1 MKSVEMFPKPHKNNK
16 TMKKVTKSTAKKTT
30 VKPSA
35 IIDYTHD
42 YNDPESFCAEAYA
55 SYLTNSMTKK
65 DKEMLD
71 KLAYCI
77 VKASQKS
84 AIEQMFD
91 KNNCILF
98 EGGKLK
104 SLEAVKVEEPLKKPN
119 IFKRIWNKLFKK

>member
-1 MKSVEMFPKPHKNNK
+1 MFPKPHKNDK

-91 KNNCILF
+91 KNNCIIF
-98 EGGKLK
+98 EDGRLK
-104 SLEAVKVEEPLKKPN
+104 SLDAVKVEEPLKKPN